1 MDRHCTADVAS
12 IKSNVAKVDVAKA
25 DVAKPDVASL
35 FGVQSYDS
43 RQGRTPFTAQAGSWV
58 PKTKA
63 RAPCSVTL
71 ERLSRLSAPP
81 SHTNANDQI
90 LNPARP
96 TPLSLPKPCPSHFSA
111 HHFARAPCRSLST
124 RGTSWRLMVMVA
136 TLRRSRATGILSSGR
151 RTRIRTLAKATV
163 RTGLLIGREWVV
175 QCGRRAPSPGNQN
188 LKSGK
193 MPTRTDLQQD
203 F

>member
-25 DVAKPDVASL
+25 DVAKADVASL
-35 FGVQSYDS
+35 FWVQSYDS

-136 TLRRSRATGILSSGR
+136 TLRRSRATVRIGLLVGRKWVVPIGR
-151 RTRIRTLAKATV
+151 RS
-163 RTGLLIGREWVV
+163 
-175 QCGRRAPSPGNQN
+175 PSPGNQ
-188 LKSGK
+188 
-193 MPTRTDLQQD
+193 
-203 F
+203 